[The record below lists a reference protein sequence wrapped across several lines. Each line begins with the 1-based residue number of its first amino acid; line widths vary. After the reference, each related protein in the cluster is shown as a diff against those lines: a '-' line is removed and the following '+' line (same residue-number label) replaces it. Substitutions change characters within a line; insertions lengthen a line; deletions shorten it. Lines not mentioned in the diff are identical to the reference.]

1 MAVNKSLFYKE
12 LSLKDSNSKVQALL
26 KEKQTLVAKKHFQP
40 GQLIFS
46 SYNAKDK
53 TKTYDKT
60 PLALILKR
68 GRKHTLVL
76 NFHWIPQSMRLNLIK
91 TIMKMNKRNI
101 ADGKPLEFDYGQLK
115 PMLKSLGYAPCIRLY
130 INARMGR
137 IGVVI
142 PPERLTEIARLKGE
156 SFTNGKYSSSQLF
169 QMAKKRG
176 KASAKPKSKR

>member
-12 LSLKDSNSKVQALL
+12 LSLKDSNKKIQALL
-26 KEKQTLVAKKHFQP
+26 KEKKTLVAKKHFQP

-68 GRKHTLVL
+68 GRKYTLVL
-76 NFHWIPQSMRLNLIK
+76 NFHWIPLSMRLNLIR
-91 TIMKMNKRNI
+91 TIMLMNKRNI
-101 ADGKPLEFDYGQLK
+101 AEGKPLDFNYGDLK
-115 PMLKSLGYAPCIRLY
+115 PMLKSLGYAPCIRKY

-137 IGVVI
+137 IGLSL
-142 PPERLTEIARLKGE
+142 PPERLGEVARLKGE
-156 SFTNGKYSSSQLF
+156 SFTNGRYSSSQLF
-169 QMAKKRG
+169 RMARARG
-176 KASAKPKSKR
+176 KASEKPKKR